1 MFQGIFHILDNM
13 AFKDKN
19 KQKEYAHQYWLDNK
33 ASESARIKAWKVANK
48 EKLKQQAKEYNEKNC
63 EKITEQKQKYYLR
76 IKEKRAVYAKEY
88 GKNNSHIINKA
99 SAKRKASKLDRTPS
113 WLTDDDLWIINEIY
127 DLAAKRTKMHGFK
140 WHVDHI
146 IPLQGKLVSGL
157 HVPANMQV
165 ISATDNHRKNNKYKV
180 AI

>member
-1 MFQGIFHILDNM
+1 M

-33 ASESARIKAWKVANK
+33 ASESARIKTWKVVNK

-88 GKNNSHIINKA
+88 GKNNPHIINKA